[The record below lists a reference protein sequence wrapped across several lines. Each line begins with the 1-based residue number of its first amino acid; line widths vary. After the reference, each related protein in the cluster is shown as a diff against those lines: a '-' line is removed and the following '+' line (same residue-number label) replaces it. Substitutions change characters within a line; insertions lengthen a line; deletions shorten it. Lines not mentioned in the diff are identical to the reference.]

1 MNKVILMGRVTK
13 DIDVKYTAGDNP
25 TAERASRIQISLIV
39 LLLESKLSLQEST
52 LNKVQNFLFVVEF
65 KREVILTVIM
75 LKYM

>member
-25 TAERASRIQISLIV
+25 TATASRIQISLIV